1 MTKPAA
7 SYIWALVIANMT
19 KGRNMNRSL
28 LLSALSLVLVSPLSA
43 EQAPASQ
50 PLSVDALT
58 TSPENFRLVL
68 ENENVR
74 VLEYTL
80 LSGQKDHQHTH
91 PARIAHV
98 ISGGTLHIGFPDGT
112 SMVFEEKVGA
122 TNWSNPAPLHDTENI
137 GTTPIKILLVEVKTN
152 LSAELQSQ
160 K

>member
-1 MTKPAA
+1 MMRLGA
-7 SYIWALVIANMT
+7 SCIWAKATANMT
-19 KGRNMNRSL
+19 KGRNMHRSV
-28 LLSALSLVLVSPLSA
+28 LLSALSLALVSPLSA

-58 TSPENFRLVL
+58 ASPENFRLVL

-80 LSGQKDHQHTH
+80 LPGQKDHQHTH
-91 PARIAHV
+91 PARVAHV
-98 ISGGTLHIGFPDGT
+98 ISGGTLRVGCPDGT

-122 TNWSNPAPLHDTENI
+122 SNWSNPSPLHDTENI

-160 K
+160 